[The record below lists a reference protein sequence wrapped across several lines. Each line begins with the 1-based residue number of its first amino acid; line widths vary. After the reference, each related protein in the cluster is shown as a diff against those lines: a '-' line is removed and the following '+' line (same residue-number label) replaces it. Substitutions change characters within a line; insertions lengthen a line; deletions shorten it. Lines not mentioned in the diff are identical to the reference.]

1 MIAASLIFLLAQAPA
16 EAPPLAPHNRTTI
29 SAAMADVVMD
39 AAVKD
44 AVARQ
49 AAVAIVI
56 VDENGEVVQSLRMD
70 GVRSQFVE
78 IARRKAWTSAFTQQ
92 PSRVTREDV
101 MAGQNL
107 ILSVDG
113 IVPFRGGMPIMHE
126 GKVVGAVG
134 ASGAASETDEAIAV
148 AAVGALAERLS
159 D

>member
-1 MIAASLIFLLAQAPA
+1 MKARCCGSGQTVEVQPPGARSVIAASLILLVAQAPA
-16 EAPPLAPHNRTTI
+16 EALPLAPHNRITI

-78 IARRKAWTSAFTQQ
+78 IARRKA
-92 PSRVTREDV
+92 
-101 MAGQNL
+101 
-107 ILSVDG
+107 
-113 IVPFRGGMPIMHE
+113 
-126 GKVVGAVG
+126 
-134 ASGAASETDEAIAV
+134 
-148 AAVGALAERLS
+148 
-159 D
+159 